1 MRTIIT
7 LLALTLAACN
17 TDTPEAPATG
27 DEAALTAKASADVD
41 AARAEAGL

>member
-7 LLALTLAACN
+7 LLALALAACN
-17 TDTPEAPATG
+17 TDPPEAPATG
-27 DEAALTAKASADVD
+27 HEAALTANAGADVD